1 MAPILMA
8 QSPAAADV
16 EPGRQ
21 GQRRSTSLIGG
32 LFGWISGSRS
42 DTEGEE
48 LAPSRPS
55 AEPAPQNLYPDVPR
69 GAFDLPQSPIMQ
81 GVASSPLRT
90 PLPSYESPLQRSQ
103 GSDLFHPGSA
113 PRPRVFQN
121 NSPFSAARSS
131 GRRHRPIYF
140 GPGMSLSPRK
150 TYSPQRTG
158 MRSSQSLSSLAAHAP
173 APATPEAGK
182 RRKTDAE
189 SASEH
194 SKRAAEEADHPAP
207 KTRRIEPVRTR
218 AASAMLAVLEDA
230 EPVTKAPVVPEIV
243 NPYQGVSKPTTSPSR
258 PTASPKSNRTRAL
271 EAARTRAR
279 ERRKSEPKRESLLEL
294 VERTAPAESEPHE
307 DEPAVSSPHLERL
320 TNKPKR
326 PSPLSATVKGKSLA
340 EQPEDEPSKAA
351 LGTVS
356 GSVHA
361 PALVTKDVQTQ
372 TLPEVQKATAPIPA
386 PPKGLILNY
395 FTKGTFANTMK
406 TVASQI
412 PVEKLPKF
420 DFDVTPEPFN
430 TEVSQRVSATPASN
444 LSFGTSQAA
453 TPGVLSSGL
462 PQAKP
467 VEKPAFSFGSSG
479 KPAEKPAFSFG
490 SADKPTEKPAFSF
503 GSAGKPAEKPAFSF
517 GSAGKPVEKPAF
529 SFGSTDKPTEKPAFS
544 FGSAGKPAEKPAFS
558 FGSAEK
564 PTDKPMFSFRSS
576 DKPSFSFGTTGKLPE
591 KPVFSFGS
599 NPTDKPAFSFGA
611 SAPAE
616 KPATET
622 PQSSEATSTVQ
633 PETQHASES
642 EAPSTFTAGEGE
654 ENETTEHE
662 ARVKIW
668 RLVQGKWADQGVTVF
683 RIKKNKETAKC
694 RILARNAVNGNVVLN
709 FNLYA
714 SMNVSRDKGVLTFLG
729 FDEAKPVNL
738 RCKLKTEDAA
748 EALKAALKE
757 HVPSE

>member
-544 FGSAGKPAEKPAFS
+544 FGSA
-558 FGSAEK
+558 EK

>member
-48 LAPSRPS
+48 LAPSRLA
-55 AEPAPQNLYPDVPR
+55 AEPAPQNFYPDVPR

-544 FGSAGKPAEKPAFS
+544 FGSA
-558 FGSAEK
+558 EK